1 VPILLEGLAQ
11 LEYRGYDSAGLA
23 VVSRSGGLRVHKAK
37 SRVAGLGS
45 NLPARFKGGP
55 GIGHTRWATHGEPN
69 DINAHPHVVGP
80 VAVVHNGIIEN
91 ADELRAKLI
100 AEGAEFTSETDSEVL
115 AHLIA
120 RASGYLPAP
129 DAAADGTT
137 RQASAVAN
145 DGTGQGGLEG
155 QDDGTGQAGGE
166 GQDDGTG
173 QATRAGKR
181 GGAGMAR
188 VARTGSTGKPAHA
201 DSVADNLDG
210 RGDLEEAVRR
220 ALTSVVGTYGIA
232 VLDARRPDRVVA
244 ARNGS
249 PVVLGIGDKEMF
261 VASDVAA
268 LVRYT
273 RQVVHL
279 DDGEVAT
286 VRADGFHT
294 STLDAR
300 TTTHEPSLIDA
311 DLGSYTADGYTHF
324 MRKEIHEQ
332 PRTVERALRG
342 RLEERFNTAHLG
354 GLNID
359 AREARAIRRV
369 KILGCGSAY
378 YAGQVGAQLI
388 EELARIP
395 ANAEPASEFRYR
407 NPVVEADTL
416 YVAVSQSGETHDT
429 LAAVR
434 ELKRKGGRVIGVVNA
449 VGSAIARECEGGVY
463 LHAGPE
469 ISVTSTKTFTA
480 TCVAFSLLALHLGR
494 IHDLSPADGARVI
507 AGLRALPGQVTQIL
521 GEEERIT
528 ELARDLAGYPSM
540 FFVGRVRGWPIARE
554 GAQKLKEVSYL
565 HAEAYPASE
574 LKHGPLALVGPDL
587 PTVAVLPD
595 DELRD
600 KNISTLGEI
609 KARRGRILVVG
620 HGTLDTRLAD
630 DMVEVPKNEPEL
642 DPILLSVPLQM
653 LAYHAA
659 VALGNDVDKPRNLA
673 KSVTVE

>member
-1 VPILLEGLAQ
+1 VCGIVAHVGSRDCVPILLEGLAQ

-23 VVSRSGGLRVHKAK
+23 VANRSGGLRVHKAK
-37 SRVAGLGS
+37 TRVAGLGS
-45 NLPARFKGGP
+45 SLPARFKGGP

-100 AEGAEFTSETDSEVL
+100 AEGAEFVSETDSEVL

-120 RASGYLPAP
+120 RAGGYLP
-129 DAAADGTT
+129 G
-137 RQASAVAN
+137 SS
-145 DGTGQGGLEG
+145 G
-155 QDDGTGQAGGE
+155 DDP
-166 GQDDGTG
+166 
-173 QATRAGKR
+173 
-181 GGAGMAR
+181 GGASG
-188 VARTGSTGKPAHA
+188 G
-201 DSVADNLDG
+201 
-210 RGDLEEAVRR
+210 LEEAVRQ
-220 ALTSVVGTYGIA
+220 ALTAVVGTYGIA
-232 VLDARRPDRVVA
+232 VLDARYPDRIVA

-300 TTTHEPSLIDA
+300 TTTHEPSLIEA
-311 DLGSYTADGYTHF
+311 DLRAYSADGYTHF

-342 RLEERFNTAHLG
+342 RLEERFHTAHLG

-359 AREARAIRRV
+359 ARQARAIRRV

-395 ANAEPASEFRYR
+395 ADAEAASEFRYR

-416 YVAVSQSGETHDT
+416 YIAVSQSGETHDT

-434 ELKRKGGRVIGVVNA
+434 ELQRKGGRVIGVVNA

-480 TCVAFSLLALHLGR
+480 TCVVFSLLALHLGR

-507 AGLRALPGQVTQIL
+507 AGLRALPGQITEIL
-521 GEEERIT
+521 GQEERIA
-528 ELARDLAGYPSM
+528 ELAKDLAGYHGM

-587 PTVAVLPD
+587 PTVAVVPE

-609 KARRGRILVVG
+609 KARRGRILAVG
-620 HGTLDTRLAD
+620 HGTLDPRLAD
-630 DMVEVPKNEPEL
+630 DVVEVPKNEPEL
-642 DPILLSVPLQM
+642 DPILLSVPLQL

-659 VALGNDVDKPRNLA
+659 VTLGNDVDKPRNLA

>member
-1 VPILLEGLAQ
+1 VCGIVAHVGSRDCVPILLEGLTR

-23 VVSRSGGLRVHKAK
+23 VVARSGDLRVHKAK
-37 SRVAGLGS
+37 GRVADLSGS
-45 NLPARFKGGP
+45 LPARFKGGP
-55 GIGHTRWATHGEPN
+55 GIGHTRWATHGEPS
-69 DINAHPHVVGP
+69 DANAHPHVAGT
-80 VAVVHNGIIEN
+80 VAIVHNGIIEN
-91 ADELRAKLI
+91 ADELRAKLV
-100 AEGAEFTSETDSEVL
+100 AEGAELTSETDSEVL

-120 RASGYLPAP
+120 RSSHS
-129 DAAADGTT
+129 D
-137 RQASAVAN
+137 
-145 DGTGQGGLEG
+145 LEG
-155 QDDGTGQAGGE
+155 
-166 GQDDGTG
+166 
-173 QATRAGKR
+173 
-181 GGAGMAR
+181 
-188 VARTGSTGKPAHA
+188 
-201 DSVADNLDG
+201 
-210 RGDLEEAVRR
+210 AVRE
-220 ALTSVVGTYGIA
+220 ALTAVVGTYGVA
-232 VLDARRPDRVVA
+232 VLDARCPDQIVA

-261 VASDVAA
+261 VASDLAA

-286 VRADGFHT
+286 VRADGFRT
-294 STLDAR
+294 ATLDAR
-300 TTTHEPSLIDA
+300 TTTHEPSVIEA
-311 DLGSYTADGYTHF
+311 DLGSYSADGYTHF
-324 MRKEIHEQ
+324 MRKDIHEQ
-332 PRTVERALRG
+332 PRAVERALRG
-342 RLEERFNTAHLG
+342 RIEERFNTAHLG
-354 GLNID
+354 GLNFD

-395 ANAEPASEFRYR
+395 ADAEPASEFRYR
-407 NPVVEADTL
+407 NPVVEAETL
-416 YVAVSQSGETHDT
+416 YIAVSQSGETYDT

-480 TCVAFSLLALHLGR
+480 TCVVFALLALHLGR
-494 IHDLSPADGARVI
+494 IHDLSPADGGRVI
-507 AGLRALPGQVTQIL
+507 AGLHELPAQITEVLTQ
-521 GEEERIT
+521 EERIAGIAKGFT
-528 ELARDLAGYPSM
+528 GYPGM

-587 PTVAVLPD
+587 PTVAVVPE

-609 KARRGRILVVG
+609 KARHGRILVVG
-620 HGTLDTRLAD
+620 HGTLDARLAD
-630 DMVEVPKNEPEL
+630 DVVEVPKNEPEL
-642 DPILLSVPLQM
+642 DPILLSVPLQL

-659 VALGNDVDKPRNLA
+659 VVLGNDVDKPRNLA